1 MKSKILSILSYGL
14 IGYTTGAALIQGIP
28 ELNALIPQF
37 TTQIAV
43 WTGLPAATLGS
54 IGLSVQ
60 NYISKARKSDIQ
72 INQGM
77 ANAVTDLHNKIM
89 NIATMYEQSKGDI
102 KVFSKEITS
111 MITDVKNEYILMRN
125 DVKELA
131 KLVKIDME
139 SKLSNP
145 LIDEKVKELIE
156 GVLNEV

>member
-14 IGYTTGAALIQGIP
+14 IGYTAGAALIQGIP

-43 WTGLPAATLGS
+43 WTGLPAVTLGS